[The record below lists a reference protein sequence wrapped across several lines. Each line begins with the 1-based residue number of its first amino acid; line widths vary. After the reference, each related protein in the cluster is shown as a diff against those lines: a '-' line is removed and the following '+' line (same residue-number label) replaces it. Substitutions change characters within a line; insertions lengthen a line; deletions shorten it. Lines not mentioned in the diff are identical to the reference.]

1 MIDQEL
7 KQRALTPAAKGE
19 AAPREKILKLGKRS
33 RTSST
38 TSSAR
43 CARKTRNTGGWP
55 AS

>member
-19 AAPREKILKLGKRS
+19 AAPRAKRS

-43 CARKTRNTGGWP
+43 SARKTRNTGGWP